1 MATSGNLLLEELIVN
16 DNSQDVHDWIER
28 FELKTYLLIF
38 ESSAK
43 LPDDETK
50 RDQAVER
57 LKRMYLLSSVGKDG
71 YKLLKSL
78 SWPDHVR
85 DKSYED
91 LKQN

>member
-28 FELKTYLLIF
+28 FELKTDLLIF

-43 LPDDETK
+43 PDDETK

-57 LKRMYLLSSVGKDG
+57 LKRTYLL
-71 YKLLKSL
+71 
-78 SWPDHVR
+78 
-85 DKSYED
+85 
-91 LKQN
+91 